1 MICLINTGKNWND
14 PNEEYPLRKQFKILK
29 GENVKNSLFTNEE
42 VLKMRKLYGTGTKP
56 KDICAMY
63 PNISENTIKAI
74 LYGRNY
80 KYLPT
85 WNKEKNDWN

>member
-1 MICLINTGKNWND
+1 M
-14 PNEEYPLRKQFKILK
+14 
-29 GENVKNSLFTNEE
+29 

-74 LYGRNY
+74 LYGRSY

-85 WNKEKNDWN
+85 WNKEKSDWN